1 MCGTSTLC
9 TSTTC
14 STHSYTV
21 LQITDTTHEAQF
33 RNFIFIIIYI
43 FICVLCV
50 HTVCAHDTV
59 LQVKYVWIIFTG
71 TCTGTGSL
79 PGTVCTRVPV

>member
-1 MCGTSTLC
+1 M
-9 TSTTC
+9 
-14 STHSYTV
+14 V
-21 LQITDTTHEAQF
+21 LVH
-33 RNFIFIIIYI
+33 Y
-43 FICVLCV
+43 VLVLHVV
-50 HTVCAHDTV
+50 HTVTQYYRLQILHMKRNFVILYLLFLFVCCVALHTI